1 MTMKSAGDA
10 ALKKVTLRLIPYL
23 LLLYVV
29 AYIDRANISFAA
41 LEMNASLGFDAS
53 VYGLA
58 AGMFFI
64 GYFIFE
70 VPSNILLAKFGAKV
84 WIARILLSWG
94 IVVVLTGFVQNA
106 AQLNILRFML
116 GLAEAGLFPGLIYYM
131 TAWFPKKSMAKNVAM
146 FMSAIPVAFIIGGPI
161 SGWLIDNLQGL
172 GLEGWRWMFIIE
184 GAAAVVL
191 APITYFYLTDSPEKA
206 RWLTAEEKQALHREL
221 SIDETP
227 KTQERDHTAFNNP
240 AVWYLSAVYFF
251 YISGTLGLM
260 YFLPQIV
267 QRLAST
273 ASATQV
279 GLISA
284 IPYILG
290 ALFMN
295 VWARRSDRKGERYAH
310 AAAPLLLTI
319 LAYMGMISGQ
329 LTTTVSM
336 LAALI
341 VAIVGSFAFNGPFW
355 SVPGR
360 FLSRQTSATGI
371 AIINSCGGLGG
382 FAGPYL
388 MGYLSQ
394 KTGSN
399 DLGLTILSGL
409 LMVSALMLLAL
420 KKHES
425 AGGIKCESI
434 S

>member
-1 MTMKSAGDA
+1 MKSAGDA

-29 AYIDRANISFAA
+29 AYIDRANMSFAA

-94 IVVVLTGFVQNA
+94 VVVVLTGFVQNA
-106 AQLNILRFML
+106 TQLHILRFML

-146 FMSAIPVAFIIGGPI
+146 FMSAIPVAYIIGGPL
-161 SGWLIDNLQGL
+161 SGWLIDNFQGL

-221 SIDETP
+221 SIDQTP
-227 KTQERDHTAFNNP
+227 KAQERDHTAFNNP
-240 AVWYLSAVYFF
+240 TVWYLSALYFF

-284 IPYILG
+284 IPYIVG
-290 ALFMN
+290 GLFMN
-295 VWARRSDRKGERYAH
+295 VWARRSDRKGERYTH
-310 AAAPLLLTI
+310 AAAPLLLVI
-319 LAYMGMISGQ
+319 LAYMAMISGQ

-341 VAIVGSFAFNGPFW
+341 VAIVGVFAFNGPFW
-355 SVPGR
+355 SVPGQL
-360 FLSRQTSATGI
+360 LSRQTSATGI

-382 FAGPYL
+382 FTGPYL

-394 KTGSN
+394 KPAA
-399 DLGLTILSGL
+399 TISVLPFCP
-409 LMVSALMLLAL
+409 A
-420 KKHES
+420 
-425 AGGIKCESI
+425 C
-434 S
+434 